1 MDKYAALDRFFHSD
15 RFRPGQEPLIDSVLA
30 GRDVLGVL
38 PTGGGK
44 SLCYQL
50 PATLLP
56 GVTLVISPLIAL
68 MHDQVMG
75 LVRAGVPAAYLNR
88 SLTPAQLSE
97 ALRRLGAGRYRL
109 VYVAPERLALPG
121 FRALCAELPI
131 PFVAVDEAHCISQWG
146 QDFRPDYM
154 RIAGFLESL
163 PRRPVVGAFT
173 ATATERV
180 RRDIAKNLG
189 LRDPYTYTAG
199 FDRPN
204 LYFAVRSVRDRD
216 AVLLNELER
225 ERGRAGIVYCA
236 TRRGTEAVYEL
247 LRSNGFAAA
256 IYHAGLTAEAR
267 RENQA
272 DFLAGRRLVMVATNA
287 FGMGIDKPD
296 VRFVIHYNMPRSLEA
311 YYQEAGRA
319 GRDGKPARCLLLYN
333 ADDVSLQEYL
343 IARTEPNPDMTDAE
357 RLEARRRDNERL
369 RRMTSYAMG
378 GSCLRNTILRYFGE
392 RPTAPCGR
400 CSVCAAAA
408 RLRESA
414 RRRQGGLFKPPVR
427 AAAID
432 PAAWRPGASVRHKT
446 LGTGVI
452 RSMAADR
459 VTVRFPDG
467 RERTFLFPDSA
478 ERGFLTII

>member
-1 MDKYAALDRFFHSD
+1 MDKYAALDRCFHSD

-88 SLTPAQLSE
+88 SLTPAQLAE
-97 ALRRLGAGRYRL
+97 ARRRLGAGRYRL

-204 LYFAVRSVRDRD
+204 LYFAVKSVRDRD
-216 AVLLNELER
+216 AVLLSELER

-357 RLEARRRDNERL
+357 RLALPGFRALCAEL
-369 RRMTSYAMG
+369 P
-378 GSCLRNTILRYFGE
+378 IPFYFGE